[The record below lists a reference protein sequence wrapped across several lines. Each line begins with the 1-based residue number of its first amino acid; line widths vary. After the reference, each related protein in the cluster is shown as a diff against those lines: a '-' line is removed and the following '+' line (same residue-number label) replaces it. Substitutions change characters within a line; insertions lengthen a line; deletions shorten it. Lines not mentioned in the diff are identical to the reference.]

1 MTASRPASET
11 HVSRW
16 HVCHQG
22 SPTRGYNAFDWAL
35 PEGQGVSGIRADKGE
50 PLEGAIVGLQI
61 SIRKSGDVTI
71 LDLQGR
77 ATIGVDSDLLNS
89 HLQKLVANGVRKLL
103 LNLADVTQLD
113 SSGISAITGT
123 YVSLRRQ
130 GGSLKLLCPW
140 GRVRAVLRVIRLPDM
155 TSQPRKPLGAN
166 LTKREYT

>member
-1 MTASRPASET
+1 MSLAGTCAIKG
-11 HVSRW
+11 V
-16 HVCHQG
+16 
-22 SPTRGYNAFDWAL
+22 PTRGYNAFDWAL

-123 YVSLRRQ
+123 YVSLSRQ
-130 GGSLKLLCPW
+130 GGSLKFLRPC
-140 GRVRAVLRVIRLPDM
+140 GRVRAVLRVIRLLDIIPTFDDE
-155 TSQPRKPLGAN
+155 TQARASFRPQGYSARP
-166 LTKREYT
+166 